1 MVIVLFLGM
10 VATEVVYVKVV
21 NLSLRDCNIQDTMRE
36 YLYLYL
42 YKRYKR
48 NNLKEKNR
56 L

>member
-21 NLSLRDCNIQDTMRE
+21 NHSLRDCKIKDTKRE
-36 YLYLYL
+36 YLHLYL
-42 YKRYKR
+42 YKRYKG
-48 NNLKEKNR
+48 NNLKNTR